1 MKAYLIVP
9 IQKLFFNDRVFDLK
23 KVDGNVFGGF
33 CHCGGEMYQ
42 KAWVEDWM
50 MISECE
56 RCWRVEGFLFENKR
70 FVERFEIEVVE
81 DVKDFLSE
89 VLTPAELEAIVN
101 KAKNANY
108 NYNAFSR
115 AKKRLEVMN
124 LNVEDVIK
132 ALR

>member
-1 MKAYLIVP
+1 
-9 IQKLFFNDRVFDLK
+9 
-23 KVDGNVFGGF
+23 
-33 CHCGGEMYQ
+33 MYQ
-42 KAWVEDWM
+42 KAWVDYWL

-81 DVKDFLSE
+81 DLRDFLSE
-89 VLTPAELEAIVN
+89 VLTPAELEAVIN